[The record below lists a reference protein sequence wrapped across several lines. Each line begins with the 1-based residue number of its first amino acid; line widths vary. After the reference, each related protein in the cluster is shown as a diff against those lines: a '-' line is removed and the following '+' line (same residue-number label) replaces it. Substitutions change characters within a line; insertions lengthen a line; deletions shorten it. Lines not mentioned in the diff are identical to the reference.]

1 MPINIDITLKS
12 SKWLKHK
19 TFFNKVL
26 KNRINDILLHFP
38 NLVDKEIELSIV
50 VANNRIVGNLNKKY
64 RKIDKTTNVLSFS
77 SHNDLLKNIPNTPI
91 IHLGDIILSYEQV
104 FKESQE
110 QEKKFYDH
118 ITHLIFHS
126 FLHLLG
132 YSHCKEKERL
142 KMEKLEIEFLNKIK
156 IKNPYI

>member
-50 VANNRIVGNLNKKY
+50 VANNRIVGNLNKYLK
-64 RKIDKTTNVLSFS
+64 RVITTF
-77 SHNDLLKNIPNTPI
+77 PI
-91 IHLGDIILSYEQV
+91 YIILSFILYLYN
-104 FKESQE
+104 
-110 QEKKFYDH
+110 KKKNTGMNNIYH
-118 ITHLIFHS
+118 YIIFQ
-126 FLHLLG
+126 
-132 YSHCKEKERL
+132 Y
-142 KMEKLEIEFLNKIK
+142 
-156 IKNPYI
+156 